1 VCRIGVALCVCILLN
16 HVAFAQHN
24 QQPRPVE
31 SPARLSTLDETPN
44 GETEPQVPQNGAAAS
59 RLEVQPQPKTLE
71 KFGYSYFKQARE
83 AITLRRLYLQM
94 LLQGTL
100 QRSNLLVPPPISP
113 PTEVTDTQ
121 TEAAEETER
130 AQSEDER
137 RKSAPTLLQ
146 RFEQDTTSGSTRPPR
161 QRLSDSPLQTP
172 SMGKPEQGR
181 IAPRDQRPPRQRL
194 GDSPLRTP
202 SMGKPEQGR
211 IAPRDPRQSRQLRLD
226 SQGHGLLPEERR
238 QELPSG
244 MLPEQV
250 GLVSQATADGALQGM
265 LWPPYPLWTT
275 MQPAGSPFVLP
286 PADALR
292 HFVGPEAM
300 LWMNVLMPAPERYQ
314 LGPGDLL
321 TLRYWSETLEPREVT
336 LRIDPQ
342 GALNLPMGGRIVARG
357 QTLPQLEE
365 TIRKALSRVI
375 RNVEVTLT
383 LRELRTMTIIIAGEA
398 YAPGSYQMPA
408 VATLFNALYAC
419 GGPSDNGS
427 LRRIQLRRSDGSVH
441 TFDFYRF
448 LLNGDGNQDVPLQPG
463 DIIFIPPVEGQVSV
477 SGEVRRPAIYE
488 LLPKERLRDAIAFA
502 GGVKPSGVAQRVSV
516 TSVRP
521 GEARQLIDAN
531 LLASDEANNPPLY
544 DGDTVEVF
552 SIRPVFANIVTIEGA
567 VDQPGDYALT
577 AGMTVADL
585 VERARGLVEDAY
597 IDRADLFRTNP
608 DNTQTLIPV
617 RLGQAL
623 QRDPQANVPLQKRDR
638 LVVYA
643 ISDVAWMGDRRVEV
657 LGAVQKEGTY
667 YRADNMHVQDLL
679 LQAGGVMPN
688 AYVERAFLQRRNP
701 DGSYGPL
708 LAIDLR
714 KAMLNDPEH
723 NVLLQDRDM
732 LMVYTREQAQFTPE
746 NVVTIDGAVQSPGT
760 YPRAENMRLAD
771 LIRLAG
777 GPLPEAAERVEIA
790 KARKPIGTPP
800 LEVNLAQALSG
811 MDSSNP
817 LLEDGDVVTVRARG
831 DFRLKPLT
839 VYLRGAVKE
848 PGPYTL
854 RAPTERLSDIIKRA
868 GGLLETAY
876 PPAARLMRR
885 PDQVI
890 SELQRTLTG
899 RILQVLK
906 VVNEEEYRRAL
917 ARSDVERVRFAAGL
931 AQPPIPTGAS
941 ALLGQAV
948 PTAPAPE
955 KVAEAATLLTR
966 DLVSQARPLKEEDLL
981 PAGNVRI
988 DLAAALQ
995 KPGSEADVEVRDGD
1009 IIYIP
1014 EKPTTVAV
1022 TGAVVVPSAVL
1033 YTPNKSVSY
1042 YVEYAGGFTSDAAR
1056 DRILVIRA
1064 TGEVLPAQKVRSVG
1078 LGDIIFVPT
1087 KVMAERLRDRQAEI
1101 DAVIRSITTGAIA
1114 FRLIETLTR

>member
-1 VCRIGVALCVCILLN
+1 
-16 HVAFAQHN
+16 
-24 QQPRPVE
+24 
-31 SPARLSTLDETPN
+31 
-44 GETEPQVPQNGAAAS
+44 
-59 RLEVQPQPKTLE
+59 
-71 KFGYSYFKQARE
+71 
-83 AITLRRLYLQM
+83 
-94 LLQGTL
+94 
-100 QRSNLLVPPPISP
+100 
-113 PTEVTDTQ
+113 
-121 TEAAEETER
+121 
-130 AQSEDER
+130 
-137 RKSAPTLLQ
+137 
-146 RFEQDTTSGSTRPPR
+146 
-161 QRLSDSPLQTP
+161 
-172 SMGKPEQGR
+172 
-181 IAPRDQRPPRQRL
+181 
-194 GDSPLRTP
+194 
-202 SMGKPEQGR
+202 
-211 IAPRDPRQSRQLRLD
+211 
-226 SQGHGLLPEERR
+226 
-238 QELPSG
+238 
-244 MLPEQV
+244 
-250 GLVSQATADGALQGM
+250 
-265 LWPPYPLWTT
+265 
-275 MQPAGSPFVLP
+275 
-286 PADALR
+286 
-292 HFVGPEAM
+292 
-300 LWMNVLMPAPERYQ
+300 
-314 LGPGDLL
+314 
-321 TLRYWSETLEPREVT
+321 
-336 LRIDPQ
+336 
-342 GALNLPMGGRIVARG
+342 
-357 QTLPQLEE
+357 
-365 TIRKALSRVI
+365 
-375 RNVEVTLT
+375 
-383 LRELRTMTIIIAGEA
+383 
-398 YAPGSYQMPA
+398 
-408 VATLFNALYAC
+408 
-419 GGPSDNGS
+419 
-427 LRRIQLRRSDGSVH
+427 
-441 TFDFYRF
+441 
-448 LLNGDGNQDVPLQPG
+448 
-463 DIIFIPPVEGQVSV
+463 
-477 SGEVRRPAIYE
+477 
-488 LLPKERLRDAIAFA
+488 
-502 GGVKPSGVAQRVSV
+502 V

-544 DGDTVEVF
+544 DGDKVEVY

-567 VDQPGDYALT
+567 VDQPGNYALT
-577 AGMTVADL
+577 PGMTVADL
-585 VERARGLVEDAY
+585 VERARGLLEDAY
-597 IDRADLFRTNP
+597 VDRADLFRTNP

-617 RLGQAL
+617 RLAQAL
-623 QRDPQANVPLQKRDR
+623 QRDPQADVPLQRRDR

-643 ISDVAWMGDRRVEV
+643 IKDVEWMGDRRVQV
-657 LGAVQKEGTY
+657 RGAVQKQGVY

-679 LQAGGVMPN
+679 LQAGGVLPN

-931 AQPPIPTGAS
+931 AQQPPVPTGAS
-941 ALLGQAV
+941 ALLGQ
-948 PTAPAPE
+948 TAPSSPAPE
-955 KVAEAATLLTR
+955 KVTEAATLLTR
-966 DLVSQARPLKEEDLL
+966 DLVSQARPLREEDLL

-988 DLAAALQ
+988 DLVAALQ
-995 KPGSEADVEVRDGD
+995 KPGSEADVVVVDGD

-1033 YTPNKSVSY
+1033 YTPNKNVSY
-1042 YVEYAGGFTSDAAR
+1042 YIEHAGGFTSDAAR

-1064 TGEVLPAQKVRSVG
+1064 TGEVLPAQKVRTVG

-1087 KVMAERLRDRQAEI
+1087 KVVAERLRDRQAEI
-1101 DAVIRSITTGAIA
+1101 DAAIRSITTGAIV
-1114 FRLIETLTR
+1114 FRLIETLTK

>member
-1 VCRIGVALCVCILLN
+1 VRKIGFALCFWLL
-16 HVAFAQHN
+16 
-24 QQPRPVE
+24 
-31 SPARLSTLDETPN
+31 LSTLSLAQTGQQTQAPPSPAQLSTAEQKRDKDVSADATGDNARAMSTET
-44 GETEPQVPQNGAAAS
+44 
-59 RLEVQPQPKTLE
+59 RPQPTMQLE

-83 AITLRRLYLQM
+83 AITLRRLYFQM

-100 QRSNLLVPPPISP
+100 QRSNVPLTTLVISQG
-113 PTEVTDTQ
+113 D
-121 TEAAEETER
+121 TEAVPAAPPEATPKQET
-130 AQSEDER
+130 
-137 RKSAPTLLQ
+137 PT
-146 RFEQDTTSGSTRPPR
+146 TTGAVQKTTPVTKETPKQETVPATPPVPS
-161 QRLSDSPLQTP
+161 RLEVPATPESVPQLPFPPVYYPPFGTPQTP
-172 SMGKPEQGR
+172 N
-181 IAPRDQRPPRQRL
+181 
-194 GDSPLRTP
+194 T
-202 SMGKPEQGR
+202 
-211 IAPRDPRQSRQLRLD
+211 
-226 SQGHGLLPEERR
+226 
-238 QELPSG
+238 
-244 MLPEQV
+244 
-250 GLVSQATADGALQGM
+250 
-265 LWPPYPLWTT
+265 
-275 MQPAGSPFVLP
+275 PFVLP
-286 PADALR
+286 PADALKN
-292 HFVGPEAM
+292 FVGPDAM

-342 GALNLPMGGRIVARG
+342 GALNLPMGGRIIARG

-365 TIRKALSRVI
+365 TVRKVLSRVI
-375 RNVEVTLT
+375 RNVQVTLT

-398 YAPGSYQMPA
+398 YAPGSYQVPA

-427 LRRIQLRRSDGSVH
+427 LRRIQLKRTDGSVH

-448 LLNGDGNQDVPLQPG
+448 LLYGDGSQDVPLQPG
-463 DIIFIPPVEGQVSV
+463 DVLFIPPVEVQVSI
-477 SGEVRRPAIYE
+477 SGEVHRPAIYE
-488 LLPKERLRDAIAFA
+488 LLPTERLRDAIAFA
-502 GGVKPSGVAQRVSV
+502 GGVKPSGVAQRVAV

-544 DGDTVEVF
+544 DGDKVEVY

-567 VDQPGDYALT
+567 VDQPGNYALT
-577 AGMTVADL
+577 PGMTVADL
-585 VERARGLVEDAY
+585 VERARGLLEDAY
-597 IDRADLFRTNP
+597 VDRADLFRTNP

-617 RLGQAL
+617 RLAQAL
-623 QRDPQANVPLQKRDR
+623 QRDPQADVPLQRRDR

-643 ISDVAWMGDRRVEV
+643 IKDVEWMGDRRVQV
-657 LGAVQKEGTY
+657 RGAVQKQGVY

-679 LQAGGVMPN
+679 LQAGGVLPN

-906 VVNEEEYRRAL
+906 VVNEEDYRRAL

-931 AQPPIPTGAS
+931 AQPPIPTSAS
-941 ALLGQAV
+941 ALLGQ
-948 PTAPAPE
+948 TALSSPAPE
-955 KVAEAATLLTR
+955 KVTEAATLLTR
-966 DLVSQARPLKEEDLL
+966 DLVSQARPLKDEDLL

-988 DLAAALQ
+988 DLVAALR
-995 KPGSEADVEVRDGD
+995 KPGSEADVEVVDGD

-1033 YTPNKSVSY
+1033 YTPNKGVSY
-1042 YVEYAGGFTSDAAR
+1042 YIEYAGGFTSDAAR

-1064 TGEVLPAQKVRSVG
+1064 TGEVLPAQKVRTVG

-1087 KVMAERLRDRQAEI
+1087 KVVAERLRDRQAEI
-1101 DAVIRSITTGAIA
+1101 DAAIRSITTGAIV
-1114 FRLIETLTR
+1114 FRLIETLTK